1 MKNALLHVALT
12 ALLACST
19 GATPSPD
26 SAASSSASTSSAKS
40 PTSAAPGAS
49 AAASAK
55 PSTRPADPKPT
66 IPAGN
71 KAELEAAAA
80 SNNAFGLDVFRDVLS
95 NEKGNVV
102 VSPASLSIALTMTYG
117 GAKEKTATE
126 MKKVLHAKGDP
137 EAEMRSAGQ
146 LAMDLAEQKDVK
158 LAIANRLFGDQRSKF
173 EPKFI
178 DQSLAAFGAPLQPM
192 DFQKTEQARSTINSW
207 VEDRTEKLITNL
219 IPEGG
224 LPTNTK
230 LVLVNAI
237 YFLGDWAQPFE
248 KEATRDA
255 PFKVDFASE
264 KKVPTMNQTASFATA
279 ERDGVVALELPYVGK
294 RFTMTILMPKDGAG
308 LDKLAKSFAPKTFD
322 GLTRELKPEQL
333 SLSLPK
339 FKLAPSSSLALRRTL
354 DKLGMPTAFSEA
366 DANFSGMGEGSLS
379 IFDVFHKGFLRL
391 DEKGTEAAAATAV
404 VVKGESAPAAGR
416 SLVIDRP
423 FLFVLRDTKTGAI
436 LFLGRVTDPS

>member
-1 MKNALLHVALT
+1 MKTTLLHVALA
-12 ALLACST
+12 ALLACS
-19 GATPSPD
+19 GGSTPSPD
-26 SAASSSASTSSAKS
+26 SAAANASSSSAPTKPTPASASGSTSAK
-40 PTSAAPGAS
+40 APPA
-49 AAASAK
+49 
-55 PSTRPADPKPT
+55 RPADPKPT
-66 IPAGN
+66 IPAGT
-71 KAELEAAAA
+71 KAELDAAAA
-80 SNNAFGLDVFRDVLS
+80 SNNAFGLDVFREVLAK
-95 NEKGNVV
+95 EKGNVV
-102 VSPASLSIALTMTYG
+102 LSPASLSIALTMTYG
-117 GAKEKTATE
+117 GAKEKTAEE
-126 MKKVLHAKGDP
+126 MKNVLHAKGDP
-137 EAEMRSAGQ
+137 AAEVRSSGQ
-146 LAMDLAEQKDVK
+146 LAMDLADQKDVK

-192 DFQKTEQARSTINSW
+192 DFQKTEEARSAINTW

-255 PFKVDFASE
+255 AFKADYASE
-264 KKVPTMNQTASFATA
+264 KSVPTMNQTASFATA
-279 ERDGVVALELPYVGK
+279 EKDGVVALELPYVGK
-294 RFTMTILMPKDGAG
+294 RFAMTILMPKDGAG
-308 LDKLAKSFAPKTFD
+308 LEKFVKSFEPKTFD
-322 GLTRELKPEQL
+322 GLVKELKPEQL
-333 SLSLPK
+333 SVSLPK

-354 DKLGMPTAFSEA
+354 DKLGMPTAFSET
-366 DANFSGMGEGSLS
+366 DANFAGMGEGLS

-404 VVKGESAPAAGR
+404 VVKGERSAPAAGR
-416 SLVIDRP
+416 RLVIDRP
-423 FLFVLRDTKTGAI
+423 FLFVLRDTKTGTI